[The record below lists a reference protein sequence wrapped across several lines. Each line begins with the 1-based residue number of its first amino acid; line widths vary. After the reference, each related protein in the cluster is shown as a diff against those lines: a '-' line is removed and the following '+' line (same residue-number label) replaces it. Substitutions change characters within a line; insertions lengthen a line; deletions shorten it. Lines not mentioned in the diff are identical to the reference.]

1 MVPEAVTIWTSLPA
15 YIVYLGLLFV
25 GMVVYY
31 EWKWAK
37 TCKDNIQVLV
47 AQQGGGGEYLLSPK
61 DGGQVSIKNP
71 ITGTIRM
78 WPVNEL
84 STIDVLYPGVGFVP
98 TFLQKTIRL
107 AIVNEGDWEPMLNRS
122 AHQQMVASPDVISQ
136 LQQIANGSEVTT
148 KAAILNILDSV
159 RTSPTREMIASPAV
173 LGNLME
179 EKISELAVTV
189 GKEIIN
195 PINEAIKKLGKQVS
209 PVIVYIGLGLI
220 LVVMAF
226 MAFKLVPSVTVMTEK
241 QDTIMRALGIDPD
254 PVPTITPPQK

>member
-1 MVPEAVTIWTSLPA
+1 LDFIA
-15 YIVYLGLLFV
+15 YIVYLGLVLV
-25 GMVVYY
+25 GMVVFY

-37 TCKDNIQVLV
+37 TCKENIQVLV
-47 AQQGGGGEYLLSPK
+47 AQQGGGGDYFLSPK
-61 DGGQVSIKNP
+61 DGGQVSIKNTL
-71 ITGTIRM
+71 TGTIRM

-84 STIDVLYPGVGFVP
+84 ATIDVLYPGVGFVP
-98 TFLQKTIRL
+98 TWLQKSIRL

-122 AHQQMVASPDVISQ
+122 AHQQMVASPDVIAQ
-136 LQQIANGSEVTT
+136 LQLIANSSEVTT
-148 KAAILNILDSV
+148 KSAILNILDNV
-159 RTSPTREMIASPAV
+159 RTSPTRDMIASPAV

-220 LVVMAF
+220 LVMTAF
-226 MAFKLVPSVTVMTEK
+226 LAFKVVPSVTVMTEK
-241 QDTIMRALGIDPD
+241 QDTIMRALGIDPN
-254 PVPTITPPQK
+254 PVPTITIEK